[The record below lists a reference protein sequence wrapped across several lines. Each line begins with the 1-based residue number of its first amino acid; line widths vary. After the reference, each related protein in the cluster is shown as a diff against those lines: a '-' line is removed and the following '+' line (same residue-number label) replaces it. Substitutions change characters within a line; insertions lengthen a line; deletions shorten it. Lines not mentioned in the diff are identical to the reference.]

1 MESEHVVISDLTS
14 TIDRVYNIVENFM
27 FDVRMKKENEVT
39 LRLLAEESITFLKD
53 IVDGRESIFWIEG
66 DRDNCKLVFLCKK
79 ELDSDKKNELLSMSS
94 SGTNKAYSGLS
105 GKIKSLFANP
115 DDLSSKWTLSNYK
128 KKVSASGSV
137 KKSHDEA
144 DDIERTIIAS
154 KADDIEVSIEKDRIK
169 MVVIKNFD

>member
-1 MESEHVVISDLTS
+1 
-14 TIDRVYNIVENFM
+14 
-27 FDVRMKKENEVT
+27 
-39 LRLLAEESITFLKD
+39 
-53 IVDGRESIFWIEG
+53 
-66 DRDNCKLVFLCKK
+66 
-79 ELDSDKKNELLSMSS
+79 MSS